1 MDKVSIT
8 NGGIGNE
15 PIWKSR
21 RLWGA
26 VLSAIAAGL
35 VAFSPDKYQVVASI
49 AGFIA
54 AALGIVSWTMPK

>member
-1 MDKVSIT
+1 MVELATSQY
-8 NGGIGNE
+8 GRAEGF
-15 PIWKSR
+15 
-21 RLWGA
+21 GA